1 MWAGEGFSVDMI
13 GRRDLERNKAH
24 FKTKLLSYSKVNG
37 LFRCCLHLPRSFL
50 VSGLPLFWAIE
61 RNCRVV
67 VQSKVY

>member
-13 GRRDLERNKAH
+13 GRRDLERNKVY
-24 FKTKLLSYSKVNG
+24 FKTKVNG
-37 LFRCCLHLPRSFL
+37 LFHCCLHLPRSFL
-50 VSGLPLFWAIE
+50 VSGLPLFWAIG